1 MTGRTMS
8 KKDAPTNEAP
18 SSTFKT
24 TLIRVFVVQ
33 FVALAVLAL
42 LQLRYPG

>member
-1 MTGRTMS
+1 MP
-8 KKDAPTNEAP
+8 KEDAPAGERP

-33 FVALAVLAL
+33 FIALALLAL

>member
-1 MTGRTMS
+1 MTNE
-8 KKDAPTNEAP
+8 DAPPVEAP

-24 TLIRVFVVQ
+24 TLIRVLVVQ
-33 FVALAVLAL
+33 VVALTVLAL

>member
-1 MTGRTMS
+1 MLNEDSRTS
-8 KKDAPTNEAP
+8 ETS

-24 TLIRVFVVQ
+24 TLIRVFLVQ
-33 FVALAVLAL
+33 FIALAVLAL